1 MMEEREVFIPKPKF
15 YHWPGIVLRMML
27 MVVGSIVIM
36 TLYMLFVVVERILP
50 RLQVTAILANLWGRL
65 GLFVTGIKLEVV
77 GKHMKHGGALVANHA
92 SWLDIFTF
100 HSAARISFVSK
111 AEVNKW
117 PVIGF
122 MARVTGTLF
131 IERRPSLAKEHQ
143 LALVERL
150 DRGDQLCFFPE
161 GTSTDGRHILEFK
174 STLFSVFHTP
184 ELIDHVWVQPATVT
198 YFAPDGQAD
207 DFYGWWGTMEF
218 APHIFAVLANS
229 RGGRVRVTLHAPVK
243 ASDYSTRKELA
254 RYCEAEVLAG
264 FAKDLG
270 ISVTEVPR

>member
-1 MMEEREVFIPKPKF
+1 MEEREVFIPKPKL
-15 YHWPGIVLRMML
+15 YHWPGIILRMMI

-36 TLYMLFVVVERILP
+36 VLYMLFIVIERILP

-77 GKHMKHGGALVANHA
+77 GKHMTHGGALVANHA

-100 HSAARISFVSK
+100 HSSSRISFVSK
-111 AEVNKW
+111 AEVRHW

-143 LALVERL
+143 LALMERL

-161 GTSTDGRHILEFK
+161 GTSTDSRHILEFK

-184 ELIDHVWVQPATVT
+184 ELIDHVWVQPATAT
-198 YFAPDGQAD
+198 YFAPNGQAE
-207 DFYGWWGTMEF
+207 DFYGWWGTMAF
-218 APHIFAVLANS
+218 APHIFAVLAYS
-229 RGGRVRVTLHAPVK
+229 RGGRVRVTLHDPVK
-243 ASDYSTRKELA
+243 ASDFGTRKELA
-254 RYCEAEVLAG
+254 RYCEAEILAG

-270 ISVTEVPR
+270 VEVTEVPR